1 LEIGVEDNESS
12 FIHKKNLR
20 QVQNHPPQR
29 QDDGDLLE
37 PQAQAA
43 ARIVGTEAA
52 GLPAAGVQIS

>member
-1 LEIGVEDNESS
+1 LKAEYESS
-12 FIHKKNLR
+12 FIHKKDLR

-43 ARIVGTEAA
+43 ARLNAHRAESEAFNALGA
-52 GLPAAGVQIS
+52 GR